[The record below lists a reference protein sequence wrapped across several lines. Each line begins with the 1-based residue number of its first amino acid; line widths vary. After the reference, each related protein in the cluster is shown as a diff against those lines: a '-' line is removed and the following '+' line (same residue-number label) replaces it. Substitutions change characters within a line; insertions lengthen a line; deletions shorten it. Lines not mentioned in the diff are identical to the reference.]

1 MRRTAVLLAV
11 GLVGLTGCGGGD
23 GDAGEKVADEQAILD
38 VMEKGRQA
46 LLSGDAAAACR
57 LLTDH
62 ARERTLQYQVDFL
75 EEGTPVPSTDPRA
88 PQSCE
93 AMVPAVLHELGSP
106 LKSTI
111 DDVKF
116 DVISID
122 EGEGTAT
129 VAAQEGTYSE
139 ATFRLLDVPDEGW
152 RIDDSND
159 VPSGY

>member
-1 MRRTAVLLAV
+1 MVSLLVIAF
-11 GLVGLTGCGGGD
+11 TGCGGGD
-23 GDAGEKVADEQAILD
+23 SGGTVSDERAILKVMEEGRDALLKGDAG
-38 VMEKGRQA
+38 
-46 LLSGDAAAACR
+46 AACM

-62 ARERTLQYQVDFL
+62 GRERTLQYQVDFL
-75 EEGTPVPSTDPRA
+75 EEGTRVPSSDPRA

-111 DDVKF
+111 KDVKF
-116 DVISID
+116 NVVSID
-122 EGEGTAT
+122 ESEGEAT
-129 VAAQEGTYSE
+129 VSAQEGNYAE
-139 ATFRLLDVPDEGW
+139 ATFRLLEIPDQGW